1 MKRNWIFLPLL
12 ILAGCRH
19 HGMINHSSV
28 KMIKA
33 VRYRDDKDS
42 ITLTYTDGGKIDHII
57 NALDDSE
64 KEPLDFNKN
73 CTLHIIY
80 PDSSITVFCHGTS
93 IKYKG
98 ATYKLNSSMEE
109 ILN

>member
-1 MKRNWIFLPLL
+1 MKRNLAFLLL
-12 ILAGCRH
+12 LALAGCKH
-19 HGMINHSSV
+19 HGIINRSSI

-33 VRYRDDKDS
+33 IRYRDEDDS
-42 ITLTYTDGGKIDHII
+42 VTLTYTDGGKINHIV
-57 NALDDSE
+57 NAIDDNT
-64 KEPLDFNKN
+64 KEPLKFDSN

-80 PDSSITVFCHGTS
+80 PDSTITVLCHGTS